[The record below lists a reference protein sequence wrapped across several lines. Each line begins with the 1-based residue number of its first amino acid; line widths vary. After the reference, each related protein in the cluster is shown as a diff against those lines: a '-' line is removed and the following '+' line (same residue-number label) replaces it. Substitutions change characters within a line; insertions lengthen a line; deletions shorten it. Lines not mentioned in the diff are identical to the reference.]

1 MPRLGQTAV
10 AAIVDLQLFAIP
22 RKVLE
27 VIAIRN
33 TSEIA
38 INCNR
43 RRDRDED
50 LQLIAIDRSSDTYP
64 KRGTNSN
71 WPLLPPCPCAE
82 RRHPT
87 TTDSQP
93 FGIQVGPSSA
103 RAAIL
108 GLQWEEISAGLNKGI
123 PKCRA
128 HSFDRGHHFRLD
140 HARLYDRPARK
151 PPVDVAGDPG
161 SAQISRR
168 VRSAGERQRGRDV
181 DILFV

>member
-1 MPRLGQTAV
+1 MPGSGSAPFRGEGKTALRGDSGLTGGEDADARLGQTAV

-22 RKVLE
+22 RTVLE

-43 RRDRDED
+43 RRDWDED
-50 LQLIAIDRSSDTYP
+50 LQLIAIDRSSDTTYP

-87 TTDSQP
+87 TTDGHP
-93 FGIQVGPSSA
+93 FGIQVEFA
-103 RAAIL
+103 
-108 GLQWEEISAGLNKGI
+108 EEL
-123 PKCRA
+123 
-128 HSFDRGHHFRLD
+128 FDRVEIR
-140 HARLYDRPARK
+140 
-151 PPVDVAGDPG
+151 
-161 SAQISRR
+161 
-168 VRSAGERQRGRDV
+168 
-181 DILFV
+181 